1 MQTMFK
7 DGSVMICGSLP
18 KDAEYKTV
26 GDKNSSLTKFGVKV
40 GERKVEGQDKPEAI
54 WVNCDCWHEVAKA
67 TKDLKKFD
75 VVFCIGKIKITEKD
89 GKTYKTLECEAAFSM
104 HKPEKADVEADAK
117 TQITGNL
124 NDFETIIDDNKLPF

>member
-1 MQTMFK
+1 MQGK
-7 DGSVMICGSLP
+7 LQDGSVIICGSLP

-67 TKDLKKFD
+67 AKNLKKFD
-75 VVFCIGKIKITEKD
+75 VVLCVGKIKVTEKD
-89 GKTYKTLECEAAFSM
+89 GKTYKNLECEAVFKMGGSAETAAAQTSNA
-104 HKPEKADVEADAK
+104 PLP
-117 TQITGNL
+117 Q
-124 NDFETIIDDNKLPF
+124 DFEEIMSDDGVPF

>member
-1 MQTMFK
+1 MQGK
-7 DGSVMICGSLP
+7 LQDGSVIICGTLP

-67 TKDLKKFD
+67 AMGLKKFD
-75 VVFCIGKIKITEKD
+75 VVLCVGKIKITEKD
-89 GKTYKTLECEAAFSM
+89 GKTYKNLVCEAVFKMGVSA
-104 HKPEKADVEADAK
+104 EAA
-117 TQITGNL
+117 TEQTANAPL
-124 NDFETIIDDNKLPF
+124 PADFEEIMTDDGVPF